1 MGWHLVCML
10 SKKFPEKIKEAR
22 GAESVD
28 SVEGKF
34 SKRNGWPYII

>member
-1 MGWHLVCML
+1 ML
-10 SKKFPEKIKEAR
+10 SEKFPEEVKIRSAR
-22 GAESVD
+22 GAE